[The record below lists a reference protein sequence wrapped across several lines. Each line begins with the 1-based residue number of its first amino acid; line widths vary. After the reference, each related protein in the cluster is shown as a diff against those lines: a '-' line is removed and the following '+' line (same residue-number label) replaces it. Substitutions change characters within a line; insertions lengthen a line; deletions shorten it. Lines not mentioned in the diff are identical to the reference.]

1 MLNNLP
7 NTFRAFK
14 YAVDILTVIINDKI
28 YELDPNFITFLSLE
42 KDFDEDAFPVLQM
55 EFSLNDSL
63 YYEIIKNKE
72 NVQFKIRIMK
82 YLYDE
87 NNKLRS
93 RTQLINDVF
102 ISFIEEETP
111 EIDKKIKSEV
121 SDESLLIANKSL
133 RLFLFKKLDLV
144 NSKNYINGVFKNVTM
159 TELLSYILSTSGIK
173 KVLLSPLHNVHRY
186 DEIRIPPLTVLDTL
200 DYLENV
206 YDGFYNNGST
216 KFFDY
221 DCMYFIDRGRR
232 NNVYRNDEHTET
244 IITIL
249 QPTSI
254 VSNASGCYIDNINR
268 KTYINVS
275 PTAFT
280 PFSNSIV
287 NEHVNGNNAII
298 ISPSTGKVTKI
309 EPPVREMT
317 GNVYKLIV
325 DRYNNKRAISNY
337 TMMLEENDS
346 VINVST
352 QDVDIS
358 ALSPNKQFKIIFEDV
373 SLNKNLGGEYRISR
387 LGFIFKKEASEF
399 SVMGD
404 IKFKKIR

>member
-14 YAVDILTVIINDKI
+14 YAVDILTVIINDKV

-72 NVQFKIRIMK
+72 KVQFKIRIMK

-93 RTQLINDVF
+93 NDENNKLRSRSQLINDVF

-111 EIDKKIKSEV
+111 EIDKKIKSKV

-144 NSKNYINGVFKNVTM
+144 NTKNYINGVFKNVTM

-173 KVLLSPLHNVHRY
+173 KVLLSPLHNVQRY
-186 DEIRIPPLTVLDTL
+186 DEIRIPPLTLLDTL

-232 NNVYRNDEHTET
+232 NNVYRNNEHTET

-249 QPTSI
+249 QPTSV
-254 VSNASGCYIDNINR
+254 VSNVAGCYIDNNNR
-268 KTYINVS
+268 KTILDLRML
-275 PTAFT
+275 F
-280 PFSNSIV
+280 FSMHS
-287 NEHVNGNNAII
+287 
-298 ISPSTGKVTKI
+298 
-309 EPPVREMT
+309 
-317 GNVYKLIV
+317 
-325 DRYNNKRAISNY
+325 
-337 TMMLEENDS
+337 ML
-346 VINVST
+346 
-352 QDVDIS
+352 
-358 ALSPNKQFKIIFEDV
+358 
-373 SLNKNLGGEYRISR
+373 
-387 LGFIFKKEASEF
+387 
-399 SVMGD
+399 
-404 IKFKKIR
+404 